1 MGLYKEMLSFGVCVD
16 HYTYN
21 GLLTTMAHKH
31 ASLAQ
36 VEDLVREMSRCDVK
50 SRVSAL
56 ALLATGCVLP
66 CEQRLLALALI
77 ETLGTS
83 V

>member
-1 MGLYKEMLSFGVCVD
+1 MTVLCSEFHRCDGTVDQAMGLYKEMLSFGVCVD

-36 VEDLVREMSRCDVK
+36 VEDLVREMSRWEKAGGRD
-50 SRVSAL
+50 SDQ
-56 ALLATGCVLP
+56 P
-66 CEQRLLALALI
+66 I
-77 ETLGTS
+77 F
-83 V
+83 